1 MPQTRTHSTI
11 DEDLRLLSVKEVAEI
26 LGVSSRTVW
35 SMISC
40 GLLRRVKVGRMTRV
54 RRSEVREFVLSDGAE
69 IEIQA

>member
-1 MPQTRTHSTI
+1 MPQTRTYTTI

-35 SMISC
+35 SLLSC
-40 GLLRRVKVGRMTRV
+40 GYLRRVKVGRMTRI

-69 IEIQA
+69 IETKA

>member
-1 MPQTRTHSTI
+1 MPQTRTHART

-26 LGVSSRTVW
+26 LGVSRRTVW

-40 GLLRRVKVGRMTRV
+40 GYLRREKVGRMTRV

-69 IEIQA
+69 IGTQA